1 MKLRKKQTS
10 KYVFV
15 DYRSKVLV
23 LKVFLIKQ
31 LTKQINSVKI
41 LLDII
46 TTQQYHQVSTLR
58 C

>member
-1 MKLRKKQTS
+1 MKLRQKQTS